1 MGVALL
7 AFFIELAL
15 GAGLWF
21 VWKPLAFFF
30 AILAIG
36 GLARHIAG
44 HFTSES
50 RKMVLLLAAYY
61 VFVAIVLA
69 LVVYY
74 GALFSGNGIPL
85 KIGLGIW
92 GLIGAQYAHVRR
104 PGHFI
109 GAAPAYILFI
119 LILFLS

>member
-15 GAGLWF
+15 GAGFWF
-21 VWKPLAFFF
+21 IWRPLAFFF

-44 HFTSES
+44 RLTNES
-50 RKMVLLLAAYY
+50 RKMTVVLAAYY
-61 VFVAIVLA
+61 LFVGLVLA

-74 GALFSGNGIPL
+74 GALLSGNRVPL

-92 GLIGAQYAHVRR
+92 GLIGALYAHARK

-109 GAAPAYILFI
+109 GVAPAYIFFI
-119 LILFLS
+119 LILFLR

>member
-1 MGVALL
+1 MGVAFL

-15 GAGLWF
+15 GAGFWF
-21 VWKPLAFFF
+21 IWKPLAFFF

-44 HFTSES
+44 RITSET
-50 RKMVLLLAAYY
+50 RKMAVVLAVYY
-61 VFVAIVLA
+61 VFVGLVLA
-69 LVVYY
+69 LAVYY
-74 GALFSGNGIPL
+74 GALLSGNGVPL

-92 GLIGAQYAHVRR
+92 GLIGAQYAHVRK

-109 GAAPAYILFI
+109 GAAPAYTLFI
-119 LILFLS
+119 LVLFLH